1 MVKLIG
7 VPPEWKVHQHR
18 VKCLACG
25 SEQWSKTNVMPID
38 HHRPDGR
45 VCRKETRRRYTETM
59 KEIYRRIA
67 EDKPTFPLSQ
77 LDGILTVT

>member
-1 MVKLIG
+1 MARYIMVKLIG

-18 VKCLACG
+18 VKCSACG

-45 VCRKETRRRYTETM
+45 VCRKARYSH
-59 KEIYRRIA
+59 RHAR
-67 EDKPTFPLSQ
+67 F
-77 LDGILTVT
+77 LDIIVAKRGII